1 VQSEEEVARGRVYS
15 RESIEFARVLAF
27 TDGLFAIAMTLLIV
41 SVTVPHI
48 SDGDSIRQLA
58 DALNDLSPA
67 FVSFFISFAVIG
79 RYWLAHHQF
88 VSLLSAMD
96 QGFITLNLLYLTFI
110 AFLPFPTALLGE
122 YFENPLSVAIYAVSV
137 GIVSGME
144 VVLFRHA
151 FRRHLLRRQ
160 PTPEVYRFGVIASL
174 SPVFFFAISIPV
186 AFVSTTLAVLIWF
199 LTAPLGPCWSEG
211 RPRASSR
218 CWDERVRVSATR
230 FQVTMTRSRPASFAA

>member
-1 VQSEEEVARGRVYS
+1 LQRKYS
-15 RESIEFARVLAF
+15 RDSVEFARVLAF

-48 SDGDSIRQLA
+48 SDDSNIHELA

-79 RYWLAHHQF
+79 RYWLAHHVF
-88 VSLLSAMD
+88 VSLLDAMD
-96 QGFITLNLLYLTFI
+96 QAFVALNLLYLAFI

-122 YFENPLSVAIYAVSV
+122 YFSNPLSVVIYAVTV

-144 VVLFRHA
+144 VVLLRHA
-151 FRRHLLRRQ
+151 YRGDLLRRK
-160 PTPEVYRFGVIASL
+160 PTPEVYRFGVFASL
-174 SPVFFFAISIPV
+174 TPVFFFAISIPV

-199 LTAPLGPCWSEG
+199 LTAPFGIVAQRRAPEGAESLLGG
-211 RPRASSR
+211 
-218 CWDERVRVSATR
+218 
-230 FQVTMTRSRPASFAA
+230 